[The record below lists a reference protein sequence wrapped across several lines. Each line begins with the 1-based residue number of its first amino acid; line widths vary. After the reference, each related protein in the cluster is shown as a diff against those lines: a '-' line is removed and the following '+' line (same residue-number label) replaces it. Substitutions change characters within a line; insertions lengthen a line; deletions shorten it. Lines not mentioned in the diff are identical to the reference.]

1 METIDSTTCEVLV
14 EPGDLP
20 SGSTKAFANI
30 TTWADSRDMARDRSS
45 QYLESFRWHLISV
58 EEAHPVDES
67 RNYDEEASDMIER
80 AKGNPDAIILG
91 RFFSYKEN

>member
-1 METIDSTTCEVLV
+1 METIWMTTCEVLV

-20 SGSTKAFANI
+20 SGSTKAFANV
-30 TTWADSRDMARDRSS
+30 TTWADSREMARDKISH
-45 QYLESFRWHLISV
+45 YLESFKWHLISV
-58 EEAHPVDES
+58 EGAHPVDES

-80 AKGNPDAIILG
+80 AKGNRDAIILG